1 MPNPEH
7 LSEHHD
13 QHEQPSAASKI
24 EQGTPVVDPT
34 VEAIKPVEQTPAT
47 EQAFEQYKQVN
58 DEKPDESPYVIKQAS
73 RPKTDQV
80 MTDDSGKSPLQMKYE
95 ELMADGLETAY
106 VTMTPAQQE
115 KFRKKGEEV
124 AKAIEDLTIRL
135 KLTARKVLHLLRAW
149 LKLIPGVN
157 KYFLE
162 QEAKLKADEI
172 IKLAQQEMLRRR
184 LGQ

>member
-1 MPNPEH
+1 MPKPEH
-7 LSEHHD
+7 LAEHHD
-13 QHEQPSAASKI
+13 QHEQPSVATKI
-24 EQGTPVVDPT
+24 EQVAPVVEMT
-34 VEAIKPVEQTPAT
+34 KPVEQAPVT

-58 DEKPDESPYVIKQAS
+58 EEKPDESPYVIRQAS
-73 RPKTDQV
+73 RPKTDNV
-80 MTDDSGKSPLQMKYE
+80 MTDDTGKTPLQMKYE

-124 AKAIEDLTIRL
+124 AKAIEDLTIHL
-135 KLTARKVLHLLRAW
+135 KLTARKVLHLIRAW

-157 KYFLE
+157 KFFLE

-172 IKLAQQEMLRRR
+172 IKVAQEEMLRRR